1 MTLPAES
8 VVVGID
14 NGATSNNATVI
25 EDSGRFL
32 VDEMV
37 ESPSRVKEGTEAALD
52 ALEESLARILALTGI
67 ERARCAPSGSTAP
80 ALRVPKA

>member
-1 MTLPAES
+1 VTLPAAS

-14 NGATSNNATVI
+14 SGATSNNATVL

-52 ALEESLARILALTGI
+52 ALAES
-67 ERARCAPSGSTAP
+67 
-80 ALRVPKA
+80 